1 MIFKP
6 TPIAGAW
13 LISLEVQ
20 ADARGFFARS
30 FCEREFAAHG
40 LTRRFVQCNLS
51 YNARRGTLR
60 GMHFQRRPGSEAKIV
75 RCVRGAAYDVV
86 VDLRPKSATYR
97 RWTAFELTPENRDCV
112 YIPDGCAH
120 GFQTLSDGTE
130 LFYHMSEF
138 YAPEL
143 SDGVR
148 WNDPAFGID
157 WPLPDPILSDRDRSY
172 PDYKP

>member
-13 LISLEVQ
+13 SISLEVQ

-30 FCEREFAAHG
+30 FCEHEFAAHG
-40 LTRRFVQCNLS
+40 LVRRFVQCNLS
-51 YNARRGTLR
+51 YNTRRGTLR
-60 GMHFQRRPGSEAKIV
+60 GLHFQRQPGSEVKIV
-75 RCVRGAAYDVV
+75 RCIRGAAYDVV
-86 VDLRPKSATYR
+86 LDLRPKSATYR
-97 RWTAFELTPENRDCV
+97 RWAAFELTSENRDCV

-120 GFQTLSDGTE
+120 GFQTLYDGTE

-148 WNDPAFGID
+148 WNDPAFGVD
-157 WPLPDPILSDRDRSY
+157 WPLPDPILSDRDRNY
-172 PDYKP
+172 PDYRP